1 MVQDLTLSI
10 AYSPFPPDLDLR
22 LREVVRQ
29 VVSEEWDRRTHK
41 IDPAASILP
50 PQEPELAEAI
60 RQAGPK
66 GEEREQAFNRQ
77 KAPLT
82 LVDNN
87 ALAIATVNDA
97 PVPATLPLQ
106 VASKQGT
113 FSASHELPLRIPQA
127 VAHTPLVPVP
137 AGQASKND
145 QYRTY
150 VNKYHQTV
158 KIYPGVI
165 TAPSLAVW
173 ARAKKR
179 SNKLAGEIWL
189 RMTKFDVSFI
199 ATCKEA
205 PLLRTS
211 VTRGLMVPDG
221 RFLPK
226 FYNEESLFSMEPLL
240 RETCSLWRDI
250 WGTTLAQELPESSK
264 CQWFFVEDP
273 EWWSPLMRT
282 AFWTSFYM
290 DPPAG
295 MQIFRLPEN
304 LRFSH
309 VTTCSQLPR
318 PTTVCRALVDP
329 MFLTGKA
336 FESWAKHVSNPPKA
350 SVKAFASKPSLQSL
364 LEARTDGLCDKVKRH
379 TMVLKDLGSERRLD
393 LLVRRDE
400 DPRSFRALVRRDIWG
415 LRKDE

>member
-1 MVQDLTLSI
+1 MSVSGLTISI
-10 AYSPFPPDLDLR
+10 TYSPFPPDFDLR
-22 LREVVRQ
+22 LREVARE
-29 VVSEEWDRRTHK
+29 VVSEEWDQRTPK
-41 IDPAASILP
+41 IDPAAPILP

-66 GEEREQAFNRQ
+66 GEEREEAFNRH
-77 KAPLT
+77 KAPLR

-87 ALAIATVNDA
+87 ALAIAKVNDA
-97 PVPATLPLQ
+97 PQGPPTLPLQ

-113 FSASHELPLRIPQA
+113 FSASHQSPLRIPQA
-127 VAHTPLVPVP
+127 GKSTIVVAHALHVPVP

-150 VNKYHQTV
+150 VNKYHQSV
-158 KIYPGVI
+158 KIHPGVI
-165 TAPSLAVW
+165 TAPSLAVMES
-173 ARAKKR
+173 AKER
-179 SNKLAGEIWL
+179 SDKLAHKIWL
-189 RMTKFDVSFI
+189 GMTKFDASLI

-211 VTRGLMVPDG
+211 VTSR
-221 RFLPK
+221 
-226 FYNEESLFSMEPLL
+226 
-240 RETCSLWRDI
+240 
-250 WGTTLAQELPESSK
+250 PE
-264 CQWFFVEDP
+264 WFFVEDP

-290 DPPAG
+290 DPPVDI
-295 MQIFRLPEN
+295 QIFRLPGN
-304 LRFSH
+304 IRFSH
-309 VTTCSQLPR
+309 VTTSSQLPP
-318 PTTVCRALVDP
+318 PTTVYRALVDP
-329 MFLTGKA
+329 MFLNEKA
-336 FESWAKHVSNPPKA
+336 FKSWAKFVPNPPKA
-350 SVKAFASKPSLQSL
+350 SAKAFASKPSLQSL

-415 LRKDE
+415 LRKAE